1 MTRLVFLP
9 LLLLLAVVPAGCA
22 RDGASAPAEGRPW
35 GRTFLS
41 TSVTE
46 QGQPRPLVGSTRI
59 ELRFDTKGR
68 LVVQAGCN
76 HIAGDARLDDDKLV
90 VEELS
95 MTDMGCDPPRHEQD
109 RWVTA
114 FLGGRPAWRLEGAEL
129 VLEGG
134 GTRIVLTDREVAD
147 PDRPLAGPR
156 WTVDTLVSGQVAGS
170 VPAGLL
176 AYLSFGTDGTVTG
189 FGGCN
194 DLGGRYSVSG
204 GSASGGSASGGE
216 ITFTDVGMTLKACP
230 GEPSTF
236 ESAVTAALRGTV
248 TFTIEADHLTLTHPD
263 GKGLRL
269 TAK

>member
-9 LLLLLAVVPAGCA
+9 LLLVLAVVPAGCA

-59 ELRFDTKGR
+59 ELRFDPKGR
-68 LVVQAGCN
+68 LVVRAGCN
-76 HIAGDARLDDDKLV
+76 HIAGGARLDGDKLV

-95 MTDMGCDPPRHEQD
+95 MTEMGCDPPRHEQD

-114 FLGGRPAWRLEGAEL
+114 FLGGRPAWRLDGTEL

-156 WTVDTLVSGQVAGS
+156 WAVDTLITGEVAGS

-176 AYLSFGTDGTVTG
+176 AYLSFDADGTVTG

-204 GSASGGSASGGE
+204 GG
-216 ITFTDVGMTLKACP
+216 ITFTDLVTTRKACP
-230 GEPSTF
+230 GEPSAV
-236 ESAVTAALRGTV
+236 ESAMTAVLRGTV
-248 TFTIEADHLTLTHPD
+248 TFTIEAGHLTLTHPD

-269 TAK
+269 TAT